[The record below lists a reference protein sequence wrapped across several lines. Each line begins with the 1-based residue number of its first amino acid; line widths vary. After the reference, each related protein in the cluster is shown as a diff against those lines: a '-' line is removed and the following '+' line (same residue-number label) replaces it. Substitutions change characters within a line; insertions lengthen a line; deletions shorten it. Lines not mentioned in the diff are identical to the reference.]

1 MTHGPILWE
10 ERPGGRQAPLQAIMC
25 LAPVFALLEEGG
37 ELREALA
44 DAAPDLA
51 PLILELKQVGDTVFA
66 QALEEWDWTCELR
79 HGAAW
84 PMPGTPA
91 PLGMDQA
98 AAALATVLN
107 RLVAALLQFV
117 AELLNDAAKM
127 TAAYEALAA
136 GKALFLACPEH
147 GQRVVMAA
155 PEAEAP

>member
-91 PLGMDQA
+91 PLGMDKA
-98 AAALATVLN
+98 AAAYAIVLS
-107 RLVAALLQFV
+107 RMAVLLLQFAV
-117 AELLNDAAKM
+117 AVLEDAAKR
-127 TAAYEALAA
+127 TAAYEALTA

-147 GQRVVMAA
+147 GERVVMAA
-155 PEAEAP
+155 PEAQAA